1 MIRKLIL
8 ILIILGFST
17 GISHTQSF
25 VKTTELFRKTD
36 VNNSGGSL
44 NIIQDPALDT
54 LLSRYILANRN
65 LREKYTYA
73 GMYGWR
79 IQIFN
84 SSTRNARE
92 ESAKVKAEFMTK
104 FPDLE
109 ITSDII
115 FENPGYFKVRVG
127 DFRSKTEATKL
138 FLLIS
143 KEFPDAYI
151 VPDFIKFPKLN
162 IK

>member
-8 ILIILGFST
+8 VLIILVFFT

-36 VNNSGGSL
+36 VNKSGGSL

-54 LLSRYILANRN
+54 LISRYILANRN
-65 LREKYTYA
+65 LSEKYTYV
-73 GMYGWR
+73 GMYGFR

-104 FPDLE
+104 FPDIKSYEL
-109 ITSDII
+109 

-127 DFRSKTEATKL
+127 DFRSKTEATRL

-143 KEFPDAYI
+143 KEFPDAYM
-151 VPDFIKFPKLN
+151 VPDFINFPDLN
-162 IK
+162 TK